1 MKEKTP
7 SSHEVVCFLM
17 LGLDASNSKLEVSKS
32 NSWENYFYLDNY
44 ATSEGAL
51 SHNVL
56 YYQPLPIT
64 CNQERF
70 YDDNYFEKLP
80 IVSTAFKCPIK

>member
-7 SSHEVVCFLM
+7 LSHEVVCFLC
-17 LGLDASNSKLEVSKS
+17 LISRPQILNLRSQNQIRGKLLLSRKLYV
-32 NSWENYFYLDNY
+32 
-44 ATSEGAL
+44 TSEGAVC
-51 SHNVL
+51 HNVL

-70 YDDNYFEKLP
+70 YDDNYSEKKLP
-80 IVSTAFKCPIK
+80 IVSTAEQ